1 MADLQNACLKK
12 TSLRKICLQKI
23 WRRASSVAGATI
35 ALQMLVGATMP
46 VQAQDYPTKLIK
58 FIVPSPPGG
67 GTDTLARLVAAK
79 LSETLK
85 WQIVADNRPGAG
97 GNVGMDAAA
106 KAPPDGYT
114 IAMGESS
121 NLTINPYLYATIPFD
136 AAKDLVPVV
145 LVGTVPLVL
154 VTSPSSQFDSIAAVV
169 AAAKAKP
176 LFFASGGNGT
186 VGHLT
191 GEIWMRRA
199 GVTLQHVP
207 YRGGAQ
213 AVADVMG
220 GQVDLNFAR
229 SRRPRRSSKPASCA
243 PWPSRLP
250 GVRPNCR
257 LVPTFD
263 EAGFQGLH
271 CAGALRRR
279 RTGRYAA
286 GNRRTAQCR
295 DQPRASGTGLQGE
308 RRQERRGDPRRHA
321 GGIRCVLER
330 RTRQVV
336 ARSRRFRR
344 AGGLIDVQYFSE

>member
-1 MADLQNACLKK
+1 MAHLQNTRLQKTGLQKACLQKAC
-12 TSLRKICLQKI
+12 LRKI
-23 WRRASSVAGATI
+23 WRHAIPVAAAI
-35 ALQMLVGATMP
+35 ALQIPAGAMGP
-46 VQAQDYPTKLIK
+46 VRAQDYPTKLIK
-58 FIVPSPPGG
+58 LIVPSPPGG
-67 GTDTLARLVAAK
+67 GTDTLARLVGAK

-97 GNVGMDAAA
+97 GNVGLDAAA
-106 KAPPDGYT
+106 KAPADGYT

-136 AAKDLVPVV
+136 AAKDLAPVV

-154 VTSPSSQFDSIAAVV
+154 VTSSSSQFDSLAAVV

-220 GQVDLNFAR
+220 GQVDLNFA
-229 SRRPRRSSKPASCA
+229 SIPAAASLIEA
-243 PWPSRLP
+243 GKLRALAVTSPKRTAELP
-250 GVRPNCR
+250 T
-257 LVPTFD
+257 VPTFD
-263 EAGFQGLH
+263 EAGFQGF
-271 CAGALRRR
+271 
-279 RTGRYAA
+279 
-286 GNRRTAQCR
+286 TAQVLYGVLAPAGTPPAIVERLNAEINRVLQAPDFKANAARSGVEIRGGTPEEFAAFPKDER
-295 DQPRASGTGLQGE
+295 DKWSRAVAASG
-308 RRQERRGDPRRHA
+308 
-321 GGIRCVLER
+321 
-330 RTRQVV
+330 
-336 ARSRRFRR
+336 ARV
-344 AGGLIDVQYFSE
+344 D